1 MFKKK
6 ALPSIRAGG
15 WDEIYD
21 QQIHM
26 SIKWESWESLIPG
39 TQGYCQAL
47 FVVVEKLR
55 YFTLIVNRLPA
66 TVSAWQTA
74 YQMLKL
80 SLPAIHC
87 KLNLPGYFL

>member
-1 MFKKK
+1 MEH
-6 ALPSIRAGG
+6 AIPEQ
-15 WDEIYD
+15 DEVEVLEVVVRHH
-21 QQIHM
+21 HM

-39 TQGYCQAL
+39 TQGYCRAL
-47 FVVVEKLR
+47 IFVEKLR

-80 SLPAIHC
+80 SLPAIYC